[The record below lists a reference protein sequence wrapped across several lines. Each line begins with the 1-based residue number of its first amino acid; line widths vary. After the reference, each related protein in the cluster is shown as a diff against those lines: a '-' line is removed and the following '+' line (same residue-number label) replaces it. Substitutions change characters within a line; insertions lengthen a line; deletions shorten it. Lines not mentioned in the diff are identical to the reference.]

1 MKLSGKLFILFFLV
15 QITGSA
21 QHHLHEAEMAHNA
34 LHFIKNKGQWDS
46 KVLYRAPLGTG
57 SVYLE
62 NNGFTYSQVSAE
74 DIDHAHNHA
83 GDADH
88 DHQDMVHGHVWKANF
103 IGANASPKLIESD
116 IRTEYHNYFIGN
128 DPTKWASRV
137 PLFDH
142 VSYDELYNGI
152 DLDVYSVD
160 GNFKYDFVVAPN
172 TDPSIIKIK
181 YSGLNGLELRDGNLI
196 SITSIGEYVE
206 NAPYVYQLIDGV
218 KTQIACNFT
227 LENGVVGFEFP
238 SGYDSKLPLIIDPT
252 LIGATLSGGTVTN
265 FGHCA
270 TYDRDENIYTGAR
283 CFGTGYP
290 ATVGAFETTFG
301 GEVDIAIS
309 KLSPNATSLIYA
321 TYLGGAGQDLAHSMY
336 VSEDR
341 EMYVLGTSYSV
352 DYPTSGGAFDATGPL
367 GGANRDIVVTHLTED
382 GTAVVGSTFVGG
394 NSDDGGNSITY
405 NYGDTFRG
413 EIIVDIDGNC
423 YIASCTVGSD
433 FPTTVGAYQTTY
445 GGGVQDAVIFS
456 MPPNLSTM
464 NWSTYLGGASGE
476 AGFGL
481 RLNDAGDLY
490 VSGACQSNFMTA
502 TGYQTTYQGGGI
514 DAYCVKLIDDGS
526 SIEYSTYYGTTAS
539 DAAFF
544 IDIDVD
550 GSVYL
555 YGQSDGGIAPVTLG
569 VYSNPLSDQFIC
581 KLSGD
586 LETLEFGTVVG
597 NGGAN
602 FVPIAFMVDACEYVY
617 FSGHSA
623 SFGLPLVD
631 PLYPTGGMYLGV
643 LEPDAVA
650 MEFSTYYSGNH
661 VDGGTSRFDPKN
673 GTVYQAVCSCEP
685 FTTTPGAF
693 GTVPGGF
700 CDMAVFKIDFGISH
714 VNANAEALPSAE
726 GCVPFTVDFD
736 NTGTGITYQWDFG
749 DGSPLSTE
757 FEPSH
762 TFTEPGIYEVRL
774 VAFDPEGCLT
784 SDTTYLEI
792 IVGSG
797 ETPEASFDYEVNC
810 ATGEVTITFT
820 GTDGVPTS
828 YDMGDGSTYDTP
840 DVSHTY
846 DADGTYTITL
856 TAGDGVC
863 ADEAVFEVDI
873 SIGTPSVDVI
883 FSNPTCYGFSD
894 GSITLDLLAP
904 TGEELI
910 EIKNGAGDLLN
921 VGGSNT
927 ANTLTSGWYY
937 FRVDLGG
944 GCELID
950 SIQLFDPPA
959 INAQLRFFNPLCYG
973 DETGYV
979 VVDTVF
985 NWQGDYDEL
994 VFIWSPDPPV
1004 ISGVGADSLY
1014 NLAAG
1019 NYILTIN
1026 DGNGCS
1032 QVIEYSITQPTELV
1046 FSEFG
1051 KDPAYC
1057 RLFGYQSGNG
1067 VVFAAAIGG
1076 TPDYDYLWENLDN
1089 GETSVNSTWGGL
1101 NPGNYRMTV
1110 TDANGCQLIQT
1121 VLLDSLNP
1129 ISQFTVTIDQ
1139 LKTDCDAVV
1148 PVDINFTNQSLN
1160 YANPNDPFADTTF
1173 LWNFNYDIN
1182 PWVISHD
1189 INESYDI
1196 TFTQSGTYDICLI
1209 ALNKNGCK
1217 DTSCQELILCDPLV
1231 FVPVNIFSPDGNGQ
1245 NDEFTFY
1252 HRSDAV
1258 KEFYC
1263 TVVNRW
1269 GVTIAEFNNV
1279 NDGWNGTDKQGN
1291 KVPDGVYFYT
1301 YAGKADTGEEF
1312 SGQGTV
1318 TLVNGKE

>member
-1 MKLSGKLFILFFLV
+1 MKLSSKLVVLFLLIQFA
-15 QITGSA
+15 GNA
-21 QHHLHEAEMAHNA
+21 QHHLHEAERAHNT
-34 LHFIKNKGQWDS
+34 LHFIKNKGQWNS
-46 KVLYRAPLGTG
+46 SVLYRAPFGTG

-74 DIDHAHNHA
+74 DVDRAHNQA
-83 GDADH
+83 GNADH
-88 DHQDMVHGHVWKANF
+88 EDIVHGHAWKAHF
-103 IGANASPKLIESD
+103 VGSNASPKLIESGV
-116 IRTEYHNYFIGN
+116 RKEYHNYFIGN
-128 DPTKWASRV
+128 DPSKWTSHV

-142 VSYDELYNGI
+142 VSYNELYNGI
-152 DLDVYSVD
+152 DLDVYSIE

-172 TDPSIIKIK
+172 ADPSLIKIK
-181 YSGLNGLELRDGNLI
+181 YTGLNGLELRNGNLI

-206 NAPYVYQLIDGV
+206 MAPFVYQIIEGE
-218 KTQIACNFT
+218 KKQIVCNFT
-227 LENGVVGFEFP
+227 LTNEVVGFEFP
-238 SGYDSKLPLIIDPT
+238 NGFDSKFSLIIDPV
-252 LIGATLSGGTVTN
+252 LVGATLSGSEFMN
-265 FGHCA
+265 FGHSA
-270 TYDRDENIYTGAR
+270 TYDSDGNIYTGAR
-283 CFGTGYP
+283 CFGEYP
-290 ATVGAFETTFG
+290 VTVGAFQTGFG
-301 GEVDIAIS
+301 GGEWEIGIS
-309 KLSPNATSLIYA
+309 KLTPNASALIYC
-321 TYLGGAGQDLAHSMY
+321 TYLGGNGGDLVHSMF
-336 VSEDR
+336 VSETR
-341 EMYVLGTSYSV
+341 ELYILGTTTSS
-352 DYPTSGGAFDATGPL
+352 DYPTTAGAFDLIGPE
-367 GGANRDIVVTHLTED
+367 GEDDPDMVVTHLTENGD
-382 GTAVVGSTFVGG
+382 ALVGSTFVGG
-394 NSDDGGNSITY
+394 SGFDGRNTLTSGV
-405 NYGDTFRG
+405 GDEFRG
-413 EIIVDIDGNC
+413 EIIVDADGDC
-423 YIASCTVGSD
+423 FISSCSSSSD

-445 GGGVQDAVIFS
+445 GGGLHDAVIFS
-456 MPPNLSTM
+456 LSSNLSTM
-464 NWSTYLGGASGE
+464 NWSTYLGGPLGE
-476 AGFGL
+476 VGFGL
-481 RLNDAGDLY
+481 KLDAEGNLF
-490 VSGACQSNFMTA
+490 VSGMCSNEFISA
-502 TGYQTTYQGGGI
+502 TGYQTTYQGGI
-514 DAYCVKLIDDGS
+514 LDAFCVKFIDNGS
-526 SIEYSTYYGTTAS
+526 SIEYSTYFGTTAK
-539 DAAFF
+539 DLAYF
-544 IDIDVD
+544 VD
-550 GSVYL
+550 LDLDGDVYL
-555 YGQSDGGIAPVTLG
+555 YGLSSDGTAPVTPG
-569 VYSNPLSDQFIC
+569 VYSNPATSGFIC
-581 KLSGD
+581 KLSSD
-586 LETLEFGTVVG
+586 LEVLEFGTVVADI
-597 NGGAN
+597 N
-602 FVPIAFMVDACEYVY
+602 PSAFMVDKCEYVY
-617 FSGHSA
+617 FSG
-623 SFGLPLVD
+623 FGVPLDLPLVD
-631 PLYPTGGMYLGV
+631 PLYDAGGFYLGV
-643 LEPDAVA
+643 LTKDA
-650 MEFSTYYSGNH
+650 EDLHFSTYYSGDH
-661 VDGGTSRFDPKN
+661 VDGGTSRFDPE
-673 GTVYQAVCSCEP
+673 TSTLYQAVCACGL
-685 FTTTPGAF
+685 FTTTPDAF
-693 GTVPGGF
+693 DDSNES
-700 CDMAVFKIDFGISH
+700 CDMAVFKIDFEISQL
-714 VNANAEALPSAE
+714 NASAEALPSNE
-726 GCVPFTVDFD
+726 GCAPFAVNFD
-736 NTGTGITYQWDFG
+736 NTGTGLTYQWDFG

-757 FEPSH
+757 FEPTH
-762 TFTEPGIYEVRL
+762 TFTEPGIYEVML
-774 VAFDPEGCLT
+774 IAFDPEGCST

-797 ETPEASFDYEVNC
+797 ETPEASFDIEVNC
-810 ATGEVTITFT
+810 ATSEVTITYT
-820 GTDGVPTS
+820 GTEGEVTT
-828 YDMGDGSTYDTP
+828 YDMGDGSSYDTP

-846 DADGTYTITL
+846 DEHGTYTITL
-856 TAGDGVC
+856 TVGDGIC
-863 ADEAVFEVDI
+863 ADEAVFSMEI
-873 SIGTPSVDVI
+873 NIGSPSVVVLTSD
-883 FSNPTCYGFSD
+883 PTCYGFSD
-894 GSITLDLLAP
+894 GSITLDLLDP
-904 TGEELI
+904 GDVELI

-921 VGGSNT
+921 IGGSNT
-927 ANTLTSGWYY
+927 ANTLPSGWYY

-1032 QVIEYSITQPTELV
+1032 QVIEYSITQPSELV

-1318 TLVNGKE
+1318 TLVNGE